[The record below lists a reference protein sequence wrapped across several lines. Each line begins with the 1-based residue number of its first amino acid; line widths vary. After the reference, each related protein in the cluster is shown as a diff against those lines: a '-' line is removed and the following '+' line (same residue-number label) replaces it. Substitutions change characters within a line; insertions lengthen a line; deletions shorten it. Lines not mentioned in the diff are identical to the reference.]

1 MPPRILKDSATFRPP
16 STCKPHFYA
25 ACTETREVE
34 NAFSDPTPCRFG
46 RGTPNS
52 GKFTEDLRNE
62 KRKLQILKVQKR
74 VNLRGTEHLESLFS
88 PSRVAP
94 KGAPAGHNP
103 KIQIPSW
110 RIDHFI

>member
-1 MPPRILKDSATFRPP
+1 
-16 STCKPHFYA
+16 
-25 ACTETREVE
+25 VE

-74 VNLRGTEHLESLFS
+74 VNLRGTEHLE
-88 PSRVAP
+88 
-94 KGAPAGHNP
+94 
-103 KIQIPSW
+103 
-110 RIDHFI
+110 